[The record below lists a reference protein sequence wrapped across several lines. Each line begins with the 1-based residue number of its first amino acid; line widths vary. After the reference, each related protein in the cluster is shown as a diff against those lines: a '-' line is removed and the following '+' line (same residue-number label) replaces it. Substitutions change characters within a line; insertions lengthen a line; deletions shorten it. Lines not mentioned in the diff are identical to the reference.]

1 MGCRAA
7 ALRRGGKLAVKGAF
21 RELAK
26 HLRIYWTMVR
36 MNVMSQME
44 YRANFVTGILMELGY
59 MVTKILY
66 IVVAFASGRNI
77 AGFGPDEMIVFVGTF
92 VSVTGFYAGV
102 FMMNFF
108 QLSSLVKDGSFDTL
122 MTKPVSLQF
131 LATFRRSDIGIFATD
146 FLAGIAITAVGL
158 ARLGTA
164 LDAGR
169 VLGYAF
175 YLASGCAV
183 GYAIYLLP
191 QSLVFKIVNAQAIAG
206 LSDSF
211 WDFNNVPMI
220 VYGKL
225 GRAIGTY
232 LIPMFVITSFPALF
246 ALGKMSFAQMI
257 WGAVAPVVFLAIA
270 RFAWTR
276 GVRNYSS
283 ASG

>member
-1 MGCRAA
+1 VSRILRAA
-7 ALRRGGKLAVKGAF
+7 P

-26 HLRIYWTMVR
+26 HLRVYRALFR

-66 IVVAFASGRNI
+66 IVVAFRAGRSI
-77 AGFGPDEMIVFVGTF
+77 AGFGPDEVLVFIGTF
-92 VSVTGFYAGV
+92 IMATGFYAGV

-108 QLSSLVKDGSFDTL
+108 QLSALVKDGSFDTL

-146 FLAGIAITAVGL
+146 FLGGL
-158 ARLGTA
+158 VVTIIGLSRLGGGA
-164 LDAGR
+164 DPWRLA
-169 VLGYAF
+169 GYAF
-175 YLASGCAV
+175 YLSCGCAV
-183 GYAIYLLP
+183 AYAIYLVP
-191 QSLVFKIVNAQAIAG
+191 MTLVFRIVNAQALAG
-206 LSDSF
+206 SIDSF

-225 GRAIGTY
+225 GKALGTY
-232 LIPMFVITSFPALF
+232 LVPMFVITSFPALF
-246 ALGKMSFAQMI
+246 ALGRMTAAQMI
-257 WGAVAPVVFLAIA
+257 WGAAAPIVFLALA
-270 RFAWTR
+270 RAAWKLGLRSYT
-276 GVRNYSS
+276 S